1 MEKQSELEKGKAWQS
16 EIEIEKKVSGIC
28 FNGVIFVFKVFTVL
42 LVAIRMLG
50 FSLLLH
56 FFIRYVISPFIMTLV
71 CIGKA
76 FLIFIF

>member
-1 MEKQSELEKGKAWQS
+1 MEKQSELKKGETWQS
-16 EIEIEKKVSGIC
+16 EIEIENKVNGIC
-28 FNGVIFVFKVFTVL
+28 FTWVIFVFKIFTVL

-56 FFIRYVISPFIMTLV
+56 LFIKYVISLFMMTLV
-71 CIGKA
+71 CTGKA